1 MQWRNEMSK
10 IRVCEALDI
19 CEETNV
25 ECASC
30 VLNVSIEDERYCLY
44 CKTYWEDRNGLFDE
58 DETSFFYAME
68 K

>member
-1 MQWRNEMSK
+1 MSK

-30 VLNVSIEDERYCLY
+30 VLNVAIEDERYCLY
-44 CKTYWEDRNGLFDE
+44 CKTYWEDVRNGLFDE
-58 DETSFFYAME
+58 NETSFFYSVD
-68 K
+68 